1 MRVTKQVKFK
11 QQEIVSTEI
20 PRDIFVQIVEECSLF
35 SNSIFNEIDCEYS
48 TNSEHTKLK
57 ENSQETTLY
66 EDDTTLEKS
75 MDYTIETVTSDY
87 SDLSIGNAFNE
98 SDIEI
103 YNVPENIV
111 QNIPVPKMTKGRMGT
126 PATICTVNTIN
137 TLRS

>member
-1 MRVTKQVKFK
+1 M
-11 QQEIVSTEI
+11 
-20 PRDIFVQIVEECSLF
+20 F

-111 QNIPVPKMTKGRMGT
+111 
-126 PATICTVNTIN
+126 
-137 TLRS
+137 